1 VGSVT
6 AKESARMLASMATGI
21 NTLKNLLLNSK
32 KTLQEKTMPSHT
44 SKERSKKKA
53 KKKATK
59 KNLFGGKK
67 AKPFKKKK

>member
-1 VGSVT
+1 
-6 AKESARMLASMATGI
+6 
-21 NTLKNLLLNSK
+21 
-32 KTLQEKTMPSHT
+32 MPSHT